1 MGELFSN
8 QRALCASLHFG
19 DQQAW
24 RKWSAAPRWRRHHK
38 WVGWQTKGGTSV
50 RRKTAERREMEE
62 EGSPEPRKRLA
73 KVNKNMGLDLLL
85 LLLLTGASA
94 ASPSSSSSPS
104 PSSDCKSYDERP
116 KGAGRSVQTDRKVVC
131 SNMELHQVL
140 PPHSIPNRT
149 VTLWVRTRR
158 DALCALS
165 EYQIPDLKHMCEL
178 IWCHQLKLPVQYP
191 PPVIYIAWQA
201 VNLRAACVCSM
212 SATHQAST
220 AAHCAGGNVS
230 PV

>member
-1 MGELFSN
+1 
-8 QRALCASLHFG
+8 
-19 DQQAW
+19 
-24 RKWSAAPRWRRHHK
+24 
-38 WVGWQTKGGTSV
+38 
-50 RRKTAERREMEE
+50 MEE

-149 VTLWVRTRR
+149 VTL
-158 DALCALS
+158 
-165 EYQIPDLKHMCEL
+165 
-178 IWCHQLKLPVQYP
+178 
-191 PPVIYIAWQA
+191 
-201 VNLRAACVCSM
+201 
-212 SATHQAST
+212 
-220 AAHCAGGNVS
+220 
-230 PV
+230 